1 GGPVSTRSCRR
12 PGPSPTPT
20 TPTTASRSPTPT
32 PAPAAGGFEP
42 GSPEGP
48 HGGADAG
55 PDAADEHTTRLP
67 VTPPAGSPATGRD
80 EVEPPTSRM
89 PAVGRP
95 GTPDPL
101 TAPFSDIEDALRR
114 DGGTPAHPGAAAAP
128 DAEDTP
134 ADPAPGGD
142 PVSGRARPV
151 DDRPWPPP
159 PTGSPSTP
167 QHPDRHDQ
175 ARQEDH

>member
-1 GGPVSTRSCRR
+1 
-12 PGPSPTPT
+12 
-20 TPTTASRSPTPT
+20 
-32 PAPAAGGFEP
+32 
-42 GSPEGP
+42 
-48 HGGADAG
+48 
-55 PDAADEHTTRLP
+55 
-67 VTPPAGSPATGRD
+67 
-80 EVEPPTSRM
+80 
-89 PAVGRP
+89 
-95 GTPDPL
+95 
-101 TAPFSDIEDALRR
+101 
-114 DGGTPAHPGAAAAP
+114 AAAP

>member
-1 GGPVSTRSCRR
+1 MEM
-12 PGPSPTPT
+12 
-20 TPTTASRSPTPT
+20 A
-32 PAPAAGGFEP
+32 
-42 GSPEGP
+42 
-48 HGGADAG
+48 
-55 PDAADEHTTRLP
+55 
-67 VTPPAGSPATGRD
+67 
-80 EVEPPTSRM
+80 TSRT
-89 PAVGRP
+89 VP
-95 GTPDPL
+95 GTDEL
-101 TAPFSDIEDALRR
+101 VRRGLKFSQLRLMVALRR
-114 DGGTPAHPGAAAAP
+114 DGGTPAHPGATADP

-134 ADPAPGGD
+134 AEPAPGGD